1 MEIWKIYHNT
11 YPSQLRSNSLMTNDQ
26 NLNNNLQRNIPQR
39 NYMNNFANLSYP
51 MNGDIQDI
59 SFKLINNENL
69 LFFFRLRII
78 GRVFR
83 IVYMVVIIL
92 LGFHFQFIIN
102 STIITYQNNANIPYN
117 YFFLWFTFQL
127 GIF

>member
-1 MEIWKIYHNT
+1 
-11 YPSQLRSNSLMTNDQ
+11 MTNDQ

-69 LFFFRLRII
+69 LFFF
-78 GRVFR
+78 
-83 IVYMVVIIL
+83 
-92 LGFHFQFIIN
+92 Q
-102 STIITYQNNANIPYN
+102 TPYN
-117 YFFLWFTFQL
+117 WSSVQNCLYGSNNITWFSFSIHNKL
-127 GIF
+127 NNNYLSK

>member
-1 MEIWKIYHNT
+1 
-11 YPSQLRSNSLMTNDQ
+11 MTNDQ

-117 YFFLWFTFQL
+117 YFFL
-127 GIF
+127 

>member
-1 MEIWKIYHNT
+1 
-11 YPSQLRSNSLMTNDQ
+11 MTNDQ

-102 STIITYQNNANIPYN
+102 STIITYQNNENIPYN
-117 YFFLWFTFQL
+117 YFFL
-127 GIF
+127 